1 MATPPAGTSLSLGKL
16 GRATA
21 VDNAN
26 HTSKTSLNSCARDSS
41 TGKASLSDFY
51 ISAVVNSLD
60 GYPYVDEQ
68 TNEIYELTFTNN
80 NSLFASRIAARADNF
95 TWTTSNSSLFD
106 MSGTE
111 DYTTQYNAAAI
122 ADAGTPGSMESNL
135 VTDGEFENWTGVA
148 LDNWV
153 ESGTISKNTSGI

>member
-68 TNEIYELTFTNN
+68 TNENYEITFTNA
-80 NSLFASRIAARADNF
+80 NSLFDSRIKTRAGNF
-95 TWTTSNSSLFD
+95 TWTTSNSGLFALQ
-106 MSGTE
+106 SSATRIA
-111 DYTTQYNAAAI
+111 QYNAGAI
-122 ADAGTPGSMESNL
+122 SD
-135 VTDGEFENWTGVA
+135 
-148 LDNWV
+148 
-153 ESGTISKNTSGI
+153 SKIGRAHV

>member
-1 MATPPAGTSLSLGKL
+1 MATPPAGTALSLGKL

-26 HTSKTSLNSCARDSS
+26 HTSTTSLNDCARDSS

-68 TNEIYELTFTNN
+68 TNEIYTMTFTNE
-80 NSLFASRIAARADNF
+80 NSLFVSP
-95 TWTTSNSSLFD
+95 L
-106 MSGTE
+106 
-111 DYTTQYNAAAI
+111 
-122 ADAGTPGSMESNL
+122 
-135 VTDGEFENWTGVA
+135 
-148 LDNWV
+148 
-153 ESGTISKNTSGI
+153 

>member
-1 MATPPAGTSLSLGKL
+1 MATPPSGTRLSLGKL

-26 HTSKTSLNSCARDSS
+26 YTSKTSLNSCARDSS
-41 TGKASLSDFY
+41 TGKASLGDFY

-68 TNEIYELTFTNN
+68 TNEVYELTFTNA

-95 TWTTSNSSLFD
+95 TWTTSNASLFN

-111 DYTTQYNAAAI
+111 DVTTQYNAGAI
-122 ADAGTPGSMESNL
+122 ADATTHESKS
-135 VTDGEFENWTGVA
+135 F
-148 LDNWV
+148 
-153 ESGTISKNTSGI
+153 

>member
-1 MATPPAGTSLSLGKL
+1 MATPPADTNLSLGKL

-26 HTSKTSLNSCARDSS
+26 HTTITSLNDCARDSG
-41 TGKASLSDFY
+41 TAQTKLQDFY

-95 TWTTSNSSLFD
+95 TWTTSNSGLFALQ
-106 MSGTE
+106 SSATRIA
-111 DYTTQYNAAAI
+111 QYNAGAI
-122 ADAGTPGSMESNL
+122 ADVSTPGSMESNL
-135 VTDGEFENWTGVA
+135 VTNCPSPRTA
-148 LDNWV
+148 
-153 ESGTISKNTSGI
+153 